1 MPSGRYIISRDAVQ
15 EHNPVTI
22 HDSEHLSESCNTDQ
36 IRHKSR
42 FNDLEWALRLGY
54 VPCQHCMST
63 ASPIDAA
70 DATFPLASGYIVEE
84 ADADDAETPT
94 V

>member
-22 HDSEHLSESCNTDQ
+22 HDSEHLSESCNTDA

-42 FNDLEWALRLGY
+42 FNDLDWALRLGY
-54 VPCQHCMST
+54 VPCLHCMPVSEGG
-63 ASPIDAA
+63 PMGG
-70 DATFPLASGYIVEE
+70 GYIVEE